1 MSRTPSVRTSLCAKL
16 MQDSL
21 CLHEPDPSLA
31 KHCPW
36 FHGGPAYRL
45 ATVPVGPLASATT
58 QQAASPSAPHQPMPI
73 RATTGPTNKIAGR
86 SLSSHGGA
94 LIYTHLQAGMRSM
107 WNRSGGLTQ
116 LASRLR
122 NPASPAEPGVRSSP
136 HYMRD
141 GSGC

>member
-1 MSRTPSVRTSLCAKL
+1 MSPTPRSQSIARGSMVV
-16 MQDSL
+16 
-21 CLHEPDPSLA
+21 LHTVSPPS
-31 KHCPW
+31 PW
-36 FHGGPAYRL
+36 AHLHRP
-45 ATVPVGPLASATT
+45 PLSK
-58 QQAASPSAPHQPMPI
+58 PQPMPI